1 VYNGSGATGIG
12 IDNRYVTDN
21 LSTYNYNTA
30 EIQLFK
36 GGGSMMPTNAMLVVT
51 YPPDLEPEV
60 PTQLPATAGASY
72 DIPITIHNWGKSKAK
87 NFTVIVSIDGNV
99 INKTL
104 ISEIKGAGQEGDT
117 VTINIPQKAPAV
129 ERIDTFEVNVSVDP
143 ENRVNELINNYRRGI
158 KGESNGEENNI
169 WNDMVMVVVQP
180 PGWGPSPGGGD
191 GTDGVG
197 GTGTGTG
204 TGSGSDTA
212 KGVAGGT
219 GQSGGESGGKTITG
233 RLMKGVV
240 VPGGEEIGGGGK
252 GGFSLLAWLIRL
264 ALLAATI
271 LLVYIG
277 YLMERR
283 RQNNK

>member
-1 VYNGSGATGIG
+1 VN
-12 IDNRYVTDN
+12 VT
-21 LSTYNYNTA
+21 
-30 EIQLFK
+30 I
-36 GGGSMMPTNAMLVVT
+36 VT
-51 YPPDLEPEV
+51 
-60 PTQLPATAGASY
+60 
-72 DIPITIHNWGKSKAK
+72 
-87 NFTVIVSIDGNV
+87 FDGNV
-99 INKTL
+99 INKT
-104 ISEIKGAGQEGDT
+104 IPIPEIKGAGQEGDT

-129 ERIDTFEVNVSVDP
+129 ERIDTLEVNVSIDP
-143 ENRVNELINNYRRGI
+143 ENRVKELINSYR
-158 KGESNGEENNI
+158 NGEENNI
-169 WNDMVMVVVQP
+169 WNDTVMVVVRSSGRV
-180 PGWGPSPGGGD
+180 PGPGGVG

-204 TGSGSDTA
+204 TGSGSGTA

-240 VPGGEEIGGGGK
+240 VPGGEETGGGGK